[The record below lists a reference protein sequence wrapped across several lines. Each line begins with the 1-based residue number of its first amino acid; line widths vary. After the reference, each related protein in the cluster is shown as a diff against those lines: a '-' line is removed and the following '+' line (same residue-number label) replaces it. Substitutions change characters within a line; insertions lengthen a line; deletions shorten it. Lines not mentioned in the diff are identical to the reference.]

1 MRNSN
6 RKPIFTLLI
15 AVGLIALIVV
25 SRIIPHAANF
35 AAVAAAALF
44 AGYIFRS
51 KWLALS
57 VPVFGM
63 LISDLYFVGTYD
75 YRILGVVYLGL
86 ALPVLMTGMMKRRT
100 QAERKSRLTNALGG
114 MMRGTLTL
122 LACSTVFFLL
132 SNLAV
137 WAFSGMYLP
146 NAAGLAEAYVLAIP
160 FYKYTILGD
169 LFYGGVIFGAYQL
182 ALAGQRKW
190 ALSV

>member
-1 MRNSN
+1 MNK
-6 RKPIFTLLI
+6 KPLFTILI

-44 AGYIFRS
+44 AGYFFRS

-86 ALPVLMTGMMKRRT
+86 ALPVLMTGLMKRRT
-100 QAERKSRLTNALGG
+100 KAERSSQWKNALGG
-114 MMRGTLTL
+114 MMRGTLTV

-137 WAFSGMYLP
+137 WAFSGMYFL
-146 NAAGLAEAYVLAIP
+146 NAAGLAEAYLLAIP

-169 LFYGGVIFGAYQL
+169 LFYGGVIFGVYEMARVASRRF
-182 ALAGQRKW
+182 ALG
-190 ALSV
+190 V